1 MSEAGQ
7 ESGRPPGCD
16 RCGSPLEPE
25 DLRCAVCLL
34 PVSATSSMAERVVA
48 RILRCDGCGA
58 ALTYDVDAKAP
69 KCAFCGSVAHLEESE
84 DPIEEADA
92 YLPFRVDPPTARAAL
107 KRWLGSLGWFRPS
120 DLASEA
126 TVAELTPLWWVGW
139 TFDVEALVS
148 WTADSNAGAR
158 RSDWAPHS
166 GQVPL
171 TVRQALVS
179 ASRGLSDDEVERLAA
194 RFDLASAESAPH
206 AMEGAAIERFD
217 VPRSSARR
225 IIEGAV
231 SAHARSHAR
240 QFVPGSRMRKLSA
253 AVLPRRL
260 RTRRYAFPSFVLAYR
275 YRGKLYR
282 AIVHGQ
288 DASCVFGKAP
298 WSVAKILLVVF
309 GSATTLALLGLL
321 IWALAH

>member
-1 MSEAGQ
+1 MSASPAERDGT
-7 ESGRPPGCD
+7 GCG

-25 DLRCAVCLL
+25 DLRCAVCFL
-34 PVSATSSMAERVVA
+34 PVPAGAAAVERVVA

-84 DPIEEADA
+84 DPIDGADA
-92 YLPFRVDPPTARAAL
+92 YLPFRVDPETARAAL
-107 KRWLGSLGWFRPS
+107 KRWLGSLGWFRPR

-158 RSDWAPHS
+158 RSAWAPHS

-179 ASRGLSDDEVERLAA
+179 ASRGLTDDEVQKLAGH
-194 RFDLASAESAPH
+194 FDLGSAASEPH
-206 AMEGAAIERFD
+206 PMAGAAIERFD

-225 IIEGAV
+225 IIDRAV
-231 SAHARSHAR
+231 LEEARHHAK
-240 QFVPGSRMRKLSA
+240 QFVPGSRLRKLAA

-260 RTRRYAFPSFVLAYR
+260 HTRRYAFPSYVLAYR
-275 YRGKLYR
+275 YRGDLYR

-288 DASCVFGKAP
+288 DPACVFGKAP
-298 WSVAKILLVVF
+298 WSVAKILLVVL
-309 GSATTLALLGLL
+309 GSAAALALLALL
-321 IWALAH
+321 VWTLTR

>member
-1 MSEAGQ
+1 MTELWQ
-7 ESGRPPGCD
+7 EERGKPGCG

-25 DLRCAVCLL
+25 DLRCAVCFL
-34 PVSATSSMAERVVA
+34 PVPAHSAAVQKVVA
-48 RILRCDGCGA
+48 HILRCDGCGA

-84 DPIEEADA
+84 DPIDAADA
-92 YLPFRVDPPTARAAL
+92 YLPFRVDPATAREAL
-107 KRWLGSLGWFRPS
+107 KTWLGSLGWFRPG

-126 TVAELTPLWWVGW
+126 TVADLTPLWWVGW

-158 RSDWAPHS
+158 RSAWAPHS

-179 ASRGLSDDEVERLAA
+179 ASRGLTNDEVEKLA
-194 RFDLASAESAPH
+194 RHFDLGSAVSEPH

-225 IIEGAV
+225 IIDRAV
-231 SAHARSHAR
+231 LAQAKQHAK
-240 QFVPGSRMRKLSA
+240 QFVPGSRMRKLAA
-253 AVLPRRL
+253 AVLPQRL
-260 RTRRYAFPSFVLAYR
+260 RTRRYAFPSYVLAYR
-275 YRGKLYR
+275 YRGDLYR

-288 DASCVFGKAP
+288 DPSCVFGKAP
-298 WSVAKILLVVF
+298 WSVAKILLVVL
-309 GSATTLALLGLL
+309 GSAAALALIGFL
-321 IWALAH
+321 IFALSR